1 MKNTAERRLRLIEIL
16 CKRRRETI
24 DNLAYELCVSKRTIR
39 YDIEILSVSF
49 PIYTTTGPYGGVF
62 IASGFNLGMRYLTD
76 SQCELLE
83 RLLEMVEGTDKQT
96 LHIIIKTFRKPEI
109 KGKK

>member
-1 MKNTAERRLRLIEIL
+1 MRNTAERRLRLIEIL

-24 DNLAYELCVSKRTIR
+24 ESLANELKVSMRTIR
-39 YDIEILSVSF
+39 YDIEVLSLSF

-62 IASGFNLGMRYLTD
+62 IAGNYQLGMKYLTD

-83 RLLEMVEGTDKQT
+83 KLLEKLEGTDKET
-96 LHIIIKTFRKPEI
+96 LHIIIKTFRKPEV
-109 KGKK
+109 KGKH